1 MSRASDDE
9 TRERGGLKFLPQPQV
24 PRQPGYYP
32 EISTGVRMH
41 ITGCPPNCGVHRQAH
56 VQKGVH
62 QQCPQAGAC
71 TKGGT
76 PVSTG
81 LRMHIG
87 SVMGV
92 KLYRHRELYRHQRFP
107 KERNRVRS
115 RGRRTVRFP
124 NPLPV

>member
-1 MSRASDDE
+1 MR
-9 TRERGGLKFLPQPQV
+9 RGRGA
-24 PRQPGYYP
+24 
-32 EISTGVRMH
+32 EIS
-41 ITGCPPNCGVHRQAH
+41 PPATSSQAAWLLSGDIHRPAH
-56 VQKGVH
+56 AHNRVSSTLWS
-62 QQCPQAGAC
+62 PQAGAC
-71 TKGGT
+71 TKRGP

-115 RGRRTVRFP
+115 RGRGTVRFP

>member
-1 MSRASDDE
+1 M
-9 TRERGGLKFLPQPQV
+9 
-24 PRQPGYYP
+24 
-32 EISTGVRMH
+32 
-41 ITGCPPNCGVHRQAH
+41 
-56 VQKGVH
+56 
-62 QQCPQAGAC
+62 
-71 TKGGT
+71 
-76 PVSTG
+76 STG

-124 NPLPV
+124 NPLPGGDPV